1 MAREIRAKCK
11 LCRAYG
17 EKLFLKGA
25 KCNTDKCPVAKR
37 PFGPG
42 QHGKRRKKESNYGM
56 QLREKQK
63 AKRIYGILERQ
74 FRKYFKLAE
83 RARGVTGHILL
94 QTLERRL
101 DNVIFR
107 LCFAYSRSQA
117 RQLVRHNH
125 VYVNNKKVNIPSYA
139 VKVGDIVEVK
149 TKEKTLKE
157 ISGIRKDLK
166 ERAIPKWLKHDKEA
180 ALKGAVTNLPQ
191 KEDIDFSIQEQLI
204 VELYSK

>member
-1 MAREIRAKCK
+1 MARYRDAKCK

-17 EKLFLKGA
+17 EKLFLKGVR
-25 KCNTDKCPVAKR
+25 CNADKCSVVKR

-42 QHGKRRKKESNYGM
+42 QHGKRRRKESNYGL

-63 AKRIYGILERQ
+63 AKRIYGVLERQ

-83 RARGVTGHILL
+83 STKGVTGHTLL
-94 QTLERRL
+94 EILERRL

-107 LCFAYSRSQA
+107 FCFAYSRPQA

-125 VYVNNKKVNIPSYA
+125 VYVNNKKVNLPSYM
-139 VKVGDIVEVK
+139 VKQGDTVEVK
-149 TKEKTLKE
+149 AKEDILKK
-157 ISGIRKDLK
+157 ISDIRKDLK
-166 ERAIPKWLKHDKEA
+166 ERSVPKWLEEDKG
-180 ALKGAVTNLPQ
+180 ALKGAIKSLPT
-191 KEDIDFSIQEQLI
+191 KEDIGFSIQEQLI

>member
-1 MAREIRAKCK
+1 MARYRDASCK

-25 KCNTDKCPVAKR
+25 KCPTEKCPAAKR
-37 PFGPG
+37 PFAPG
-42 QHGKRRKKESNYGM
+42 QHGKRRKKESNYGI

-74 FRKYFKLAE
+74 FRKYFKAAE
-83 RARGVTGHILL
+83 RMKGVTGHVLL
-94 QTLERRL
+94 QMLERRL

-107 LCFAYSRSQA
+107 LAFANSRPQA

-125 VYVNNKKVNIPSYA
+125 AYVNDRKVNIPSYQ
-139 VKVGDIVEVK
+139 VKEGDTVEVK
-149 TKEKTLKE
+149 GKAAYVGKLAETRKELKEKV
-157 ISGIRKDLK
+157 
-166 ERAIPKWLKHDKEA
+166 IPKWLEPHKD
-180 ALKGAVTNLPQ
+180 ALKGNIKALPT
-191 KEDIDFSIQEQLI
+191 KEDIDLSIQEQLI

>member
-1 MAREIRAKCK
+1 MARQIQAKCK

-25 KCNTDKCPVAKR
+25 KCNTEKCPVVKR

-42 QHGKRRKKESNYGM
+42 QHGKRRRKESNYGL
-56 QLREKQK
+56 QLGEKQK

-83 RARGVTGHILL
+83 RARGITGHVLL
-94 QTLERRL
+94 QMLERRL

-125 VYVNNKKVNIPSYA
+125 VYVNNKKVNIPSYM
-139 VKVGDIVEVK
+139 VKVGDVLEMRG
-149 TKEKTLKE
+149 KENILKK
-157 ISGIRKDLK
+157 ISEIRKDLK
-166 ERAIPKWLKHDKEA
+166 ERAIPKRLQRDKGTL
-180 ALKGAVTNLPQ
+180 LKGAVTNLPQ